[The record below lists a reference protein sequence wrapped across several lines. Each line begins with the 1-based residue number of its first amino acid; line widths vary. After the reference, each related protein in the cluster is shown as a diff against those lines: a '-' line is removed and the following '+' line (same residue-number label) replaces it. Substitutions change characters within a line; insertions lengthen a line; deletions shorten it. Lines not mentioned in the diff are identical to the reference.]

1 MLLSLFPATAHGRG
15 LCRRTGICRE
25 GELMMSRFA
34 NSNIIAAIFRR
45 RMGNARK
52 TRLFHDL
59 PDTEQQLLL
68 EHAMLESGE
77 EPIVAY
83 LGGATSWCLLTNRGL
98 VWLDVEGVHRLSIF
112 EVNRF
117 THDMGAAL
125 QRGHLDK
132 RQFHDLT
139 VHMKSGE
146 TAVIQLESGAP
157 FYSVWRALD
166 WMLDWANRPEQ
177 TADPGSQVA

>member
-1 MLLSLFPATAHGRG
+1 MTNKS
-15 LCRRTGICRE
+15 
-25 GELMMSRFA
+25 A

-59 PDTEQQLLL
+59 PQTERQLLL
-68 EHAMLESGE
+68 EHARLEPGE
-77 EPIVAY
+77 APIIAY
-83 LGGATSWCLLTNRGL
+83 LGGDTSWCLVTNRGL
-98 VWLDVEGVHRLSIF
+98 VWLDAEGVQHLSIF
-112 EVNRF
+112 DVDRF

-132 RQFHDLT
+132 RQFHELT
-139 VHMKSGE
+139 IHMKSGE
-146 TAVIQLESGAP
+146 TALIQLEAGAA
-157 FYSVWRALD
+157 FYGVWRALD

-177 TADPGSQVA
+177 GADPGPPGRVTGNRDRIAHQQSRS